1 MKYGSVCSGVE
12 AASLAWM
19 PLDWECK
26 FVAEI
31 EPFPC
36 AVLQQRF
43 GASAPINV
51 LDPNENG
58 ISEADRKM
66 RLSWIK
72 QYNQLNKEGVIPNEG
87 DFTKIGK
94 KYAGEIDL
102 LVGGTPCQD
111 LSVAGKRA
119 GFDGERSSLAIDFVR
134 LAYESQCKWF
144 IWENVPGVFSS
155 NKGRDFARLLS
166 LFTGRDVQVPKD
178 GFKSA
183 GFVRNARRD
192 RYGVAW
198 RVLDAQFTRV
208 PGFPFGVPQRRRRV
222 FVVGYFG
229 DWVRAAQVLLE
240 PNRMSWNTPSR
251 FKARESIAG
260 FTGQDFALASGELC
274 NSATD
279 SEELLEQGGVKG
291 FDCYNQNLTDDV
303 SMTVT
308 SKRADPH
315 HVPCAVQALRMRA
328 GKDGGGKGALIQTEL
343 SGTLQTGNDQAI
355 ATFWNGRDVA
365 ETLTA
370 KGADDRMPDKNR
382 LPCVI
387 EKQDTIC
394 LKYLQSEKSQKPW
407 SVECAQSVSAGCHD
421 LSAMT
426 KTLDTYHLNSAEDGS
441 CLTLKARDYKDPQI
455 VCLNDQG
462 GSVMAVEENGNA
474 GTLRANAHGNEQIV
488 CAAFAGRQGSAA
500 QGIAYSETHSP
511 TLRAGGEVD
520 LLETLCYEN
529 HANDS
534 RVKEMGES
542 CQTLNSRMGTGGGNL
557 PLVQE
562 YYNWHSQNVRAD
574 KIEDDCSP
582 TIPAA
587 MGMGGASMTTPMFIN
602 ECYAIDSLSSN
613 SMKSSNP
620 HSGFH
625 KEEFAK
631 TLDTT
636 NQDATKNQ
644 GGNVIVDAVAIAEN
658 IIGRAV
664 ENGGNG
670 VGAQEEL
677 AYTQNASGVMGVC
690 SKGNG
695 DAFESDVHTSLSASG
710 GGQAGQG
717 YPCARVN
724 STVRR
729 LIPVECERL
738 MGFPDN
744 HTRIAWNGKSPEDCP
759 DAPRYKACGNS
770 MCVNVMRWIGM
781 QIDRVDKM
789 EKEND

>member
-1 MKYGSVCSGVE
+1 M
-12 AASLAWM
+12 
-19 PLDWECK
+19 
-26 FVAEI
+26 
-31 EPFPC
+31 
-36 AVLQQRF
+36 
-43 GASAPINV
+43 
-51 LDPNENG
+51 
-58 ISEADRKM
+58 
-66 RLSWIK
+66 
-72 QYNQLNKEGVIPNEG
+72 
-87 DFTKIGK
+87 
-94 KYAGEIDL
+94 
-102 LVGGTPCQD
+102 
-111 LSVAGKRA
+111 
-119 GFDGERSSLAIDFVR
+119 
-134 LAYESQCKWF
+134 
-144 IWENVPGVFSS
+144 
-155 NKGRDFARLLS
+155 
-166 LFTGRDVQVPKD
+166 
-178 GFKSA
+178 
-183 GFVRNARRD
+183 
-192 RYGVAW
+192 
-198 RVLDAQFTRV
+198 
-208 PGFPFGVPQRRRRV
+208 

-229 DWVRAAQVLLE
+229 DWVRAAQVILE

-279 SEELLEQGGVKG
+279 SGELLEQSGVKG

-343 SGTLQTGNDQAI
+343 SGTLQTGNDQAVFSTVCSI
-355 ATFWNGRDVA
+355 GNGQVDGLVNEPELAQTLNCMHDQQAIICCNSKKMGLDIGYDLCNTLNAT
-365 ETLTA
+365 
-370 KGADDRMPDKNR
+370 
-382 LPCVI
+382 
-387 EKQDTIC
+387 
-394 LKYLQSEKSQKPW
+394 
-407 SVECAQSVSAGCHD
+407 
-421 LSAMT
+421 
-426 KTLDTYHLNSAEDGS
+426 
-441 CLTLKARDYKDPQI
+441 DYKEPQI
-455 VCLNDQG
+455 V
-462 GSVMAVEENGNA
+462 
-474 GTLRANAHGNEQIV
+474 
-488 CAAFAGRQGSAA
+488 
-500 QGIAYSETHSP
+500 
-511 TLRAGGEVD
+511 
-520 LLETLCYEN
+520 CYEN

-534 RVKEMGES
+534 RVKDMGES

-582 TIPAA
+582 TIPVA

-625 KEEFAK
+625 KEDIAK

-658 IIGRAV
+658 VIGRAV

-677 AYTQNASGVMGVC
+677 AYTQNATGVMGVC
-690 SKGNG
+690 
-695 DAFESDVHTSLSASG
+695 
-710 GGQAGQG
+710 
-717 YPCARVN
+717 N

-781 QIDRVDKM
+781 RIDRVDKM
-789 EKEND
+789 ESSDEQ